1 MKRILVLTFA
11 VAVVASGAVPLAQE
25 HQHGDTAATSLGTVN
40 FPTSCANEVQAD
52 FNRALA
58 LLYSFEYDSA
68 RDVFL
73 AVAKKDPAC
82 AIAHWGAA
90 MTHFHALWGEIDV
103 DAGAREASLAREVA
117 DSNRRTTEREKQYIA
132 AVSAIYAQKDAT
144 QLERA
149 KAFADE
155 MAHVHAANA
164 SDDEAA
170 IFYAL
175 ALDESAGRDPAYANQ
190 RKCGEILA
198 PLFQKLPNH
207 PGIAHYII
215 HCYDNDVLA
224 AKGLSAAR
232 AYARIAPGSAH
243 ATHMPSHI
251 FVRLSLWQETI
262 DSNLASMKV
271 AERAGPCRERGSL
284 LHAMHFLQFAYLQVG
299 RANEAK
305 QVAERALS
313 LPTGKDCDA
322 GDYVAA
328 SYALEA
334 HDWAMAK
341 RVADRNSA
349 SSRSSDDIV
358 VLLGVGVGA
367 ARTGDLTRALKAE
380 QSLAEWRDARRKEAH
395 SQQGFDGPRLIVAAW
410 SAEAR
415 QDDTAALDLMRTAE
429 EMGTVADRSSWV
441 FPPTSEQFG
450 DLLMQQN
457 KPEKALVEYRKALA
471 GTPDLFNAL
480 NGAARA
486 AEAAGNQEQAL
497 GYYRRVTEV
506 AGSGDRPE
514 VNIAKKKIGGEQDP
528 DQLLQLGGRSCGL
541 VIPSL
546 RADIDSI
553 IKIRQLH
560 DQVVPNGKAVI
571 SE

>member
-11 VAVVASGAVPLAQE
+11 VAVVAIGAVPLAQE
-25 HQHGDTAATSLGTVN
+25 HQHGDAAAASLGTVN
-40 FPTSCANEVQAD
+40 FPTSCANDVQAD

-103 DAGAREASLAREVA
+103 DAGAKEASLAREVA
-117 DSNRRTTEREKQYIA
+117 ASNRRTTEREKQYIA

-155 MAHVHAANA
+155 MARVHAANA

-175 ALDESAGRDPAYANQ
+175 ALDESADRDPAYANQ
-190 RKCGEILA
+190 RKCGEILE

-232 AYARIAPGSAH
+232 AYAKIAPGSAH

-262 DSNLASMKV
+262 DSNLASM
-271 AERAGPCRERGSL
+271 
-284 LHAMHFLQFAYLQVG
+284 
-299 RANEAK
+299 
-305 QVAERALS
+305 QVAEARGRMPRARIAVARHA
-313 LPTGKDCDA
+313 LPPVCVFA
-322 GDYVAA
+322 GGQGER
-328 SYALEA
+328 SEA
-334 HDWAMAK
+334 G
-341 RVADRNSA
+341 S
-349 SSRSSDDIV
+349 
-358 VLLGVGVGA
+358 G
-367 ARTGDLTRALKAE
+367 TRALATHR
-380 QSLAEWRDARRKEAH
+380 QGLRCGRLRGGQLRPGRARLGHGEARGR
-395 SQQGFDGPRLIVAAW
+395 SQLGIVAFV
-410 SAEAR
+410 R
-415 QDDTAALDLMRTAE
+415 
-429 EMGTVADRSSWV
+429 
-441 FPPTSEQFG
+441 
-450 DLLMQQN
+450 
-457 KPEKALVEYRKALA
+457 
-471 GTPDLFNAL
+471 
-480 NGAARA
+480 
-486 AEAAGNQEQAL
+486 
-497 GYYRRVTEV
+497 
-506 AGSGDRPE
+506 
-514 VNIAKKKIGGEQDP
+514 
-528 DQLLQLGGRSCGL
+528 
-541 VIPSL
+541 
-546 RADIDSI
+546 
-553 IKIRQLH
+553 
-560 DQVVPNGKAVI
+560 
-571 SE
+571 